1 MSFKMIRNKQIIPL
15 LIVLLVELSLISC
28 GKENSY
34 DSVDEIKDPK
44 YENFIQQAE
53 TYLTE
58 NDFHGSVL
66 VAKGNSIIYAAGFG
80 SSDVKNPKADNN
92 TIHTTYE
99 IGSVTKQMTAAS
111 IMKLVEQNKLSLNQ
125 KLSDFFPGY
134 VYGNDITIEMLLNM
148 RSGLTDY
155 INSADDFFPR
165 KVYNQIERY
174 QISNRP
180 LDSNIVLKHF
190 YDAPLLAK
198 PDSTFFYCNTNYYL
212 LACIIEQLTN
222 KTYSEFVT
230 ENILVPCGMNETN
243 LQFQNTSSRGYDYKG
258 RYYSIPQALSKGCGD
273 VNSTVIDV
281 YRWNK
286 NFYNGKVVSKKSF
299 KQMTNSKSYGYGIYC
314 SPDSYFHG
322 GNTNVFNAFDVYYPK
337 EMISIIVLS
346 NEPINRTSTT
356 IFGRN
361 LYKIYKNSNK

>member
-1 MSFKMIRNKQIIPL
+1 MFIGSKKVKLLISQ
-15 LIVLLVELSLISC
+15 LIVLLMLTFFSC
-28 GKENSY
+28 NKDSSY
-34 DSVDEIKDPK
+34 ASINQIKNPK
-44 YENFIQQAE
+44 FENFIQQAE

-58 NDFHGSVL
+58 NNFHGSIL
-66 VAKGNSIIYAAGFG
+66 IAKKNTIIYAAGYG
-80 SSDVKNPKADNN
+80 SSDTKNPTANHN
-92 TIHTTYE
+92 SIHTTYE
-99 IGSVTKQMTAAS
+99 IGSVTKQMTAAA
-111 IMKLVEQNKLSLNQ
+111 IMKLVEQGKLSLNQ
-125 KLSDFFPGY
+125 NISDFFPGY
-134 VYGNDITIEMLLNM
+134 IHGDKITVEMLLKM

-155 INSADDFFPR
+155 INSGDDFFPR

-174 QISNRP
+174 QIANKP
-180 LDSNIVLKHF
+180 VDDNVVLKYF

-222 KTYSEFVT
+222 QTYSDFIT
-230 ENILVPCGMNETN
+230 ENIFVPCNMKSTN
-243 LQFQNTSSRGYDYKG
+243 LVFQNTTARGYDYKG

-281 YRWNK
+281 YNWNK
-286 NFYNGKVVSKKSF
+286 NFYGGKVVSKKSF

-322 GNTNVFNAFDVYYPK
+322 GNTNVFNAFNAYYPK
-337 EMISIIVLS
+337 EMISVVVLS
-346 NEPINRTSTT
+346 NDPINRTSTT